1 MCAIWPCTSESNH
14 RSLRTP
20 ARNAWRCGHEQLDH
34 SFDRPNRSA
43 PETGAHI
50 RGLSMNKLIEDMS
63 NHAIAAFDAET
74 RLRALAAKDDR
85 GAALAVLDRLDM
97 AQ

>member
-1 MCAIWPCTSESNH
+1 
-14 RSLRTP
+14 
-20 ARNAWRCGHEQLDH
+20 
-34 SFDRPNRSA
+34 
-43 PETGAHI
+43 
-50 RGLSMNKLIEDMS
+50 MNKLIEDMS